1 MTAIVTGPD
10 GRAYLFTRLP
20 DRPVFV
26 ADMPRVTSAA
36 GQPHTGHA
44 TLLAQLDPVQPGS
57 EPLAK
62 VRLPTGRLIDVLA
75 CHIHE
80 PGALAAR
87 RILPAAEAGQRA
99 LA

>member
-10 GRAYLFTRLP
+10 GRPYLFTRLP

-26 ADMPRVTSAA
+26 ADMPRMGSACA
-36 GQPHTGHA
+36 QPHTGHA
-44 TLLAQLDPVQPGS
+44 TLLAQLDPVRPGS

-62 VRLPTGRLIDVLA
+62 VWLPNGRLIDVLA

-80 PGALAAR
+80 PGALATR
-87 RILPAAEAGQRA
+87 RILPAAEAGRRA